1 MAFYQKNIK
10 IDKTNVRM
18 QKATQLCRCRKAA
31 VPNQVRSERQFSYTI
46 IKAVLLFFVSF
57 VIMKTV
63 SAQTQPIRVAFWN
76 MENFFDPFVD
86 STKSY
91 NAFTE
96 DGMQHWTK
104 SRFYKK
110 RNNMYKAILAMSE
123 GYPIGIIGMC
133 EVENEYVLS
142 AVFEQTPLKKHNY
155 RFVHYEGPDKRGI
168 DPAIVYSIDHFM
180 LVSSAVFPY
189 YNPED
194 TSYHSR
200 DILYAKFIAKNP
212 NIARDRGSS
221 PAMTPVGEMPSNAVM
236 TDLPHNLQHAEDTIH
251 VFVNHWPS
259 RYSGEL
265 ETVGSRSCSAALLRA
280 KVDSICASMPEGYQA
295 KIIMMGDLND
305 CPTDP
310 SVYDVLRARH
320 PSELEEGCLI
330 NLFGKSAGLGFEGT
344 LKHQADWQIFDQIIV
359 TESVMNNREGLHYQE
374 GSARIFHADF
384 LFEDDETYHGKK
396 LFRTYVGPRYF
407 GGFSDHLPVYI
418 DLIR

>member
-1 MAFYQKNIK
+1 MDINHKTIK
-10 IDKTNVRM
+10 TRKTILRGRA
-18 QKATQLCRCRKAA
+18 ATQPCRRRKAA
-31 VPNQVRSERQFSYTI
+31 SWQLSHAFMKRM
-46 IKAVLLFFVSF
+46 VLLCFVCF
-57 VIMKTV
+57 VIAN
-63 SAQTQPIRVAFWN
+63 SLFAQEPVRVAFWN

-86 STKSY
+86 STKTY

-96 DGMQHWTK
+96 EGMQHWTK
-104 SRFYKK
+104 TRFYKK

-123 GYPIGIIGMC
+123 NRPLGILGMC

-142 AVFEQTPLKKHNY
+142 AIFEQTPLKKHNY
-155 RFVHYEGPDKRGI
+155 RWVHYEGPDKRGI
-168 DPAIVYSIDHFM
+168 DPAIVYSIDHFQ
-180 LVSSAVFPY
+180 LVESAVFPY

-194 TSYHSR
+194 TTYHSR
-200 DILYAKFIAKNP
+200 DILYAKFIS
-212 NIARDRGSS
+212 RDGPSTLRPGSS
-221 PAMTPVGEMPSNAVM
+221 TTGSGTSTLA
-236 TDLPHNLQHAEDTIH
+236 DTIH

-280 KVDSICASMPEGYQA
+280 KVDSITAAAPEGYQP
-295 KIIMMGDLND
+295 KVIMMGDLND

-320 PSELEEGCLI
+320 LSEMEEGCLI
-330 NLFGKSAGLGFEGT
+330 NLFGKNYGLGFEGT

-359 TESVMNNREGLHYQE
+359 TSGVMNGDGLHYLE

-384 LFEDDETYHGKK
+384 MLEDDETYHGKK

-418 DLIR
+418 DLVR

>member
-1 MAFYQKNIK
+1 MKKMDFFGVTAGKPQVGVFRFNL
-10 IDKTNVRM
+10 VCF
-18 QKATQLCRCRKAA
+18 LCFACF
-31 VPNQVRSERQFSYTI
+31 VPNKKIVAQDVVRI
-46 IKAVLLFFVSF
+46 
-57 VIMKTV
+57 
-63 SAQTQPIRVAFWN
+63 AFWN

-86 STKSY
+86 STKAY

-104 SRFYKK
+104 SRFYRK

-123 GYPIGIIGMC
+123 NRPLGIIGMC

-142 AVFEQTPLKKHNY
+142 AIFDQTPLKKHNY

-168 DPAIVYSIDHFM
+168 DPAIVYSLDHFQ
-180 LVSSAVFPY
+180 LVESAVFPY

-194 TSYHSR
+194 TAYHSR
-200 DILYAKFIAKNP
+200 DILYAKFIGKQN
-212 NIARDRGSS
+212 
-221 PAMTPVGEMPSNAVM
+221 
-236 TDLPHNLQHAEDTIH
+236 DTLH

-265 ETVGSRSCSAALLRA
+265 ETVGSRSCSAAILRA

-320 PSELEEGCLI
+320 PSEMEEGCFI
-330 NLFGKSAGLGFEGT
+330 NLFGKREGLGFEGT

-359 TESVMNNREGLHYQE
+359 TEGVMDDREGLHYQE

-384 LFEDDETYHGKK
+384 MLEDDEVYHGKK
-396 LFRTYVGPRYF
+396 LFRTYIGPRYF

-418 DLIR
+418 DLER

>member
-1 MAFYQKNIK
+1 MTAIFKK
-10 IDKTNVRM
+10 ISILACVVLAISTSTN
-18 QKATQLCRCRKAA
+18 
-31 VPNQVRSERQFSYTI
+31 
-46 IKAVLLFFVSF
+46 
-57 VIMKTV
+57 
-63 SAQTQPIRVAFWN
+63 AQTEPIRVAFWN

-123 GYPIGIIGMC
+123 GHPIGIIGMC
-133 EVENEYVLS
+133 EVENDYVLR
-142 AVFEQTPLKKHNY
+142 AIFEQTPLKKHNY

-168 DPAIVYSIDHFM
+168 DPAIVYSLDHFM
-180 LVSSAVFPY
+180 LVESAVFPY

-194 TSYHSR
+194 TAYHSR

-212 NIARDRGSS
+212 GSTGDRESS
-221 PAMTPVGEMPSNAVM
+221 PAMTPFGETSPNAVIAGL
-236 TDLPHNLQHAEDTIH
+236 TRNPLHVEDTIH

-265 ETVGSRSCSAALLRA
+265 ETVGSRSCSAAILRS

-320 PSELEEGCLI
+320 PSEMEDGCLI
-330 NLFGKSAGLGFEGT
+330 NLFGKADGLGFEGT

-359 TESVMNNREGLHYQE
+359 TEGLMNEREGLHYQE
-374 GSARIFHADF
+374 GSATIFHADF

-396 LFRTYVGPRYF
+396 LFRTYIGPRYF

-418 DLIR
+418 DLVKNPSQIEK

>member
-1 MAFYQKNIK
+1 MKRI
-10 IDKTNVRM
+10 
-18 QKATQLCRCRKAA
+18 
-31 VPNQVRSERQFSYTI
+31 
-46 IKAVLLFFVSF
+46 VLLCFACFLV
-57 VIMKTV
+57 
-63 SAQTQPIRVAFWN
+63 AQIGFTQTAPIRVAFWN

-110 RNNMYKAILAMSE
+110 RNNMYKAIFAMSE
-123 GYPIGIIGMC
+123 GNPIGIIGMC
-133 EVENEYVLS
+133 EVENEYVLRS
-142 AVFEQTPLKKHNY
+142 IFEQTPLKKHNY
-155 RFVHYEGPDKRGI
+155 RYVHYEGPDKRGI
-168 DPAIVYSIDHFM
+168 DPAIVYSLDHFM
-180 LVSSAVFPY
+180 LVESAVFPY

-194 TSYHSR
+194 TAYHSR
-200 DILYAKFIAKNP
+200 DILYAKFIAKE
-212 NIARDRGSS
+212 DGVSTGS
-221 PAMTPVGEMPSNAVM
+221 TPVS
-236 TDLPHNLQHAEDTIH
+236 DTVHI
-251 VFVNHWPS
+251 FVNHWPS

-265 ETVGSRSCSAALLRA
+265 ETVGSRSCSAAILRA
-280 KVDSICASMPEGYQA
+280 KVDSICAAAPEGYSP

-320 PSELEEGCLI
+320 PSEMEDGCLI
-330 NLFGKSAGLGFEGT
+330 NLFAKAEDLGFEGT

-359 TESVMNNREGLHYQE
+359 TEGVLNDREGLHYQE
-374 GSARIFHADF
+374 NSARIFAADF

-418 DLIR
+418 DLIRN

>member
-1 MAFYQKNIK
+1 MDICH
-10 IDKTNVRM
+10 KTFKTYKTILLGR
-18 QKATQLCRCRKAA
+18 AA
-31 VPNQVRSERQFSYTI
+31 RNRVAAGKRAGWTLSHVFTL
-46 IKAVLLFFVSF
+46 KLVLLCFVCF
-57 VIMKTV
+57 VINNVV
-63 SAQTQPIRVAFWN
+63 SAQDPVRIAFWN

-86 STKSY
+86 STRVY

-123 GYPIGIIGMC
+123 NRPIGILGMC
-133 EVENEYVLS
+133 EVENEYVLRS
-142 AVFEQTPLKKHNY
+142 LFEQTPLKKHNY
-155 RFVHYEGPDKRGI
+155 RWVLIEGPDKRGI
-168 DPAIVYSIDHFM
+168 DPAIVYSIDHFQ
-180 LVSSAVFPY
+180 LVESKVFPY

-200 DILYAKFIAKNP
+200 DILYAKFIGKQN
-212 NIARDRGSS
+212 
-221 PAMTPVGEMPSNAVM
+221 
-236 TDLPHNLQHAEDTIH
+236 DTLH

-265 ETVGSRSCSAALLRA
+265 ETVGSRSCSATILRS
-280 KVDSICASMPEGYQA
+280 KVDSIVASAPEGYHP
-295 KIIMMGDLND
+295 KVIMMGDLND

-320 PSELEEGCLI
+320 PSEMEEGCLV
-330 NLFGKSAGLGFEGT
+330 NLFGKNDDLGFEGT
-344 LKHQADWQIFDQIIV
+344 LKHQADWQVFDQIIV
-359 TESVMNNREGLHYQE
+359 TPAVMEDREGLHYQE

-384 LFEDDETYHGKK
+384 MLEDDDTYHGKK
-396 LFRTYVGPRYF
+396 LFRTYIGPRYF

-418 DLIR
+418 DLVDGMP

>member
-1 MAFYQKNIK
+1 MDINH
-10 IDKTNVRM
+10 KTDETSLRGM
-18 QKATQLCRCRKAA
+18 RLGRCWKAA
-31 VPNQVRSERQFSYTI
+31 GWQLSNTI
-46 IKAVLLFFVSF
+46 VKAVLLCFVSF
-57 VIMKTV
+57 VMMKTV
-63 SAQTQPIRVAFWN
+63 SAQNDPIRIAFWN

-123 GYPIGIIGMC
+123 NHPLGIIGMC

-168 DPAIVYSIDHFM
+168 DPAIVYSLDHFM
-180 LVSSAVFPY
+180 LVESAVFPY

-194 TSYHSR
+194 TAYHSR
-200 DILYAKFIAKNP
+200 DILYAKFIAKDDP
-212 NIARDRGSS
+212 SAGSGIS
-221 PAMTPVGEMPSNAVM
+221 SS
-236 TDLPHNLQHAEDTIH
+236 DTIH

-265 ETVGSRSCSAALLRA
+265 ETVGSRSCSAAILRA
-280 KVDSICASMPEGYQA
+280 KVDSIMAVAPKGYQP
-295 KIIMMGDLND
+295 KVIMMGDLND

-320 PSELEEGCLI
+320 PSEMEEGCFV
-330 NLFGKSAGLGFEGT
+330 NLFGKNEGLGFEGT

-359 TESVMNNREGLHYQE
+359 TPGLIENREGLHYQE
-374 GSARIFHADF
+374 GSARIFAADF

-418 DLIR
+418 DLVVGMP

>member
-1 MAFYQKNIK
+1 MKK
-10 IDKTNVRM
+10 V
-18 QKATQLCRCRKAA
+18 
-31 VPNQVRSERQFSYTI
+31 
-46 IKAVLLFFVSF
+46 VLLCFACFVMTA
-57 VIMKTV
+57 VV
-63 SAQTQPIRVAFWN
+63 LAQNEPVRIAFWN

-86 STKSY
+86 STKTY

-104 SRFYKK
+104 TRFYKK

-123 GYPIGIIGMC
+123 NRPLGILGMC
-133 EVENEYVLS
+133 EVENEYVLR
-142 AVFEQTPLKKHNY
+142 AIFDQTPLKKHNY
-155 RFVHYEGPDKRGI
+155 RIVHYEGPDRRGI
-168 DPAIVYSIDHFM
+168 DPAIVYSIDHFQ
-180 LVSSAVFPY
+180 LVDSKVFPY

-200 DILYAKFIAKNP
+200 DILYAKFILK
-212 NIARDRGSS
+212 GSS
-221 PAMTPVGEMPSNAVM
+221 PSALRRAQGPQGLGTAI
-236 TDLPHNLQHAEDTIH
+236 ADTIH
-251 VFVNHWPS
+251 IFVNHWPS

-265 ETVGSRSCSAALLRA
+265 ETVNSRSCSASILRS
-280 KVDSICASMPEGYQA
+280 KVDSICAAMPEGYQA
-295 KIIMMGDLND
+295 KVIMMGDLND

-320 PSELEEGCLI
+320 PSEMEEGCLV
-330 NLFGKSAGLGFEGT
+330 NLFGKNADLGFEGT

-359 TESVMNNREGLHYQE
+359 TPVVMDDREGLHYQE

-384 LFEDDETYHGKK
+384 MLEDDETYHGKK

>member
-1 MAFYQKNIK
+1 MKSI
-10 IDKTNVRM
+10 
-18 QKATQLCRCRKAA
+18 
-31 VPNQVRSERQFSYTI
+31 
-46 IKAVLLFFVSF
+46 VLVCCVCFFIPDM
-57 VIMKTV
+57 VI
-63 SAQTQPIRVAFWN
+63 AQTEPVRIAFWN

-104 SRFYKK
+104 SRFYRK
-110 RNNMYKAILAMSE
+110 RNNMYKAVLALSE
-123 GYPIGIIGMC
+123 NRPIGIMGVC
-133 EVENEYVLS
+133 EVENEYVLN
-142 AVFEQTPLKKHNY
+142 AVFQQTPLKKHNY

-168 DPAIVYSIDHFM
+168 DPAIVYSLDHFM
-180 LVSSAVFPY
+180 LVTSAVIPY

-194 TSYHSR
+194 TAYHSR
-200 DILYAKFIAKNP
+200 DILYAKFVANE
-212 NIARDRGSS
+212 NVSELVEGSS
-221 PAMTPVGEMPSNAVM
+221 PTA
-236 TDLPHNLQHAEDTIH
+236 DTIH

-280 KVDSICASMPEGYQA
+280 KVDSIMAAAPEGYQP
-295 KIIMMGDLND
+295 KVIMMGDLND
-305 CPTDP
+305 SPTDP

-320 PSELEEGCLI
+320 PSELEDGCLV
-330 NLFGKSAGLGFEGT
+330 NLFGKAEGLGFEGT

-359 TESVMNNREGLHYQE
+359 TEGVMNDGEGLRYLE

-384 LFEDDETYHGKK
+384 MLEDDETYHGKK
-396 LFRTYVGPRYF
+396 LFRTYIGPRYF

-418 DLIR
+418 DLEL